1 MATRTIPTTA
11 DIYLEA
17 DGKRVAVVQSYCVTT
32 TRSSKTIEAFGQDEP
47 VATIQGQNR
56 YTIELSRLY
65 ATDAALSDGL
75 DFHTMDNFSLVVCKP
90 DRRIIYS
97 GCQWDNLSE
106 RADVGGNIL
115 EQVRLISSHR
125 VVTNA

>member
-1 MATRTIPTTA
+1 MAVRKIPTTA

-17 DGKRVAVVQSYCVTT
+17 DGKRVAVVQSYSVTT
-32 TRSSKTIEAFGQDEP
+32 TRSSKVIEAFGQDEP
-47 VATIQGQNR
+47 VATVQGQSR

-75 DFHTMDNFSLVVCKP
+75 DFHTLDNFSLVVCKP
-90 DRRIIYS
+90 DCRVIYS

-125 VVTNA
+125 VVTDA